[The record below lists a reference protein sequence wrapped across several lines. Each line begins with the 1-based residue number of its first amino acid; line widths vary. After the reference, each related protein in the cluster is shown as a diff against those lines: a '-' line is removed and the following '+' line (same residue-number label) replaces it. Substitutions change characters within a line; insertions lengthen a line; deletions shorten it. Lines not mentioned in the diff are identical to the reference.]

1 MKPYAVQSFRSD
13 LGEVAE
19 VRVLKP
25 GGEGLRAVELS
36 GAELVL
42 TPEPDTLYRCG
53 ELTSLTITDPP
64 AVGAWMLVFS
74 SGSTPTRTTIPA
86 SILGLEDF
94 AAEAN
99 AAYEIN
105 VLDNRALVAGWP
117 VSAAE

>member
-13 LGEVAE
+13 RGEVAE
-19 VRVLKP
+19 CWVLKP
-25 GGEGLRAVELS
+25 GGESLRPVEITGTEYTLK
-36 GAELVL
+36 
-42 TPEPDTLYRCG
+42 PDPGTLYRCG

-99 AAYEIN
+99 AIYEIN
-105 VLDNRALVAGWP
+105 VLDNRAVFGSWA
-117 VSAAE
+117 VSA

>member
-1 MKPYAVQSFRSD
+1 MKPYTVQSFRND
-13 LGEVAE
+13 LGEIAAS
-19 VRVLKP
+19 RTLKP

-36 GAELVL
+36 GTELSL

-74 SGSTPTRTTIPA
+74 SGAAPTRTAIPA
-86 SILGLEDF
+86 GVLGLEDF

-99 AAYEIN
+99 TVCEIS
-105 VLDNRALVAGWP
+105 VLDNRAVVGSWAVP
-117 VSAAE
+117 AAE

>member
-36 GAELVL
+36 GTELSL

-53 ELTSLTITDPP
+53 ELTSLTVTDPP
-64 AVGAWMLVFS
+64 AVGMWMLVFS
-74 SGSTPTRTTIPA
+74 SGSTPTQTTIPA
-86 SILGLEDF
+86 SVLGLEDF
-94 AAEAN
+94 AAEAETV
-99 AAYEIN
+99 YEIS
-105 VLDNRALVAGWP
+105 VLDGRALWHGWKAT
-117 VSAAE
+117 SA